1 MLNFTGVN
9 RDFQVLSVNLLFS
22 PHPFFHQHMKL
33 NNPCFVPNILLIC
46 LFKYYQNNYLIFTP
60 ILF

>member
-46 LFKYYQNNYLIFTP
+46 LFK
-60 ILF
+60 ILSK